1 MKIKD
6 LIYHVVQD
14 YPEVELSKFLHDEQ
28 ISRHKLL
35 NFIQKLEKLANES
48 LNAYIHYVKTC
59 TEEKLYHMYAY
70 LGFHIMQAEME
81 RAKKQIES
89 LFEDSV

>member
-1 MKIKD
+1 MKIKE
-6 LIYHVVQD
+6 LIYQIVMEHQD
-14 YPEVELSKFLHDEQ
+14 VELSKFLHDEE

-35 NFIQKLEKLANES
+35 NFIQKLEKLANKS

-89 LFEDSV
+89 LFKDSV